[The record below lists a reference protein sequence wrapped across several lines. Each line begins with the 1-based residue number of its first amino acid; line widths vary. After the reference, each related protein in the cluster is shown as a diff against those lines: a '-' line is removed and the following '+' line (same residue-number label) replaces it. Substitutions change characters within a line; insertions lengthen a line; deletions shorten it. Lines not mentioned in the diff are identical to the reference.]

1 MGWRS
6 FARWKYRS
14 VMARI
19 IDHPLSRSECS
30 FWIVAP
36 GTVMMM
42 EGPIGFASCSS
53 IPDRAEQSSDGRQ
66 DVVVHHRVLAE
77 EAVATE
83 SIGLVGDPGQ
93 LGDVELVGVFE
104 QVR

>member
-1 MGWRS
+1 M
-6 FARWKYRS
+6 
-14 VMARI
+14 MARI

-53 IPDRAEQSSDGRQ
+53 IPTVRRK
-66 DVVVHHRVLAE
+66 
-77 EAVATE
+77 VATAA
-83 SIGLVGDPGQ
+83 
-93 LGDVELVGVFE
+93 
-104 QVR
+104 RM

>member
-1 MGWRS
+1 MLL
-6 FARWKYRS
+6 
-14 VMARI
+14 
-19 IDHPLSRSECS
+19 D
-30 FWIVAP
+30 
-36 GTVMMM
+36 
-42 EGPIGFASCSS
+42 
-53 IPDRAEQSSDGRQ
+53 PDRAEKSGDGRQ

-104 QVR
+104 YVR